1 VKKRMTIM
9 LVAVLVV
16 VGGLG
21 LIKYKQVQTAIAQAS
36 SFVPPPEAVTTIVAK
51 QERWPA
57 TLGAI
62 GTTEAVQGVMVS
74 ADQPGVVDV
83 VSFDSGRRVA
93 EGEVLVRLDT
103 RQEQAQLAAAQAQLE
118 LSRLNSERMAG
129 LRQEGIVAQADD
141 DRSSAELKQAEARV
155 GEIKATIERKT
166 IRAPFAGLLGIRQ
179 VNRGQYLTGGAPVVE
194 LQSLDPIYV
203 NFSVPQNA
211 IGDVK
216 PGVKVHLALEGV
228 ANAEFTGQVTAVNSV
243 VDPNTR
249 NIQVQATVANPLGT
263 LRPGMFVQTQVLLAA
278 QQPHVSVPA
287 SAINYAPYGD
297 SVFVVGEV
305 EGPNG
310 QKFTGVRQQFVKLGP
325 ARGDQVAVVS
335 GLKPGE
341 SVATSG
347 VFKLRNGSAVKV
359 NNVVQPGNDPAP
371 KPEDN

>member
-1 VKKRMTIM
+1 VKKRMIIM
-9 LVAVLVV
+9 LATVLVV

-21 LIKYKQVQTAIAQAS
+21 LVKYKQVQTAIAQAS
-36 SFVPPPEAVTTIVAK
+36 SFVPPPEAVTTIKA
-51 QERWPA
+51 QEERWPA
-57 TLGAI
+57 TLGTI
-62 GTTEAVQGVMVS
+62 GTTQAVQGVMVS

-103 RQEQAQLAAAQAQLE
+103 RQEQAQLAAAASQLE
-118 LSRLNSERMAG
+118 LTRLNRERSTG

-141 DRSSAELKQAEARV
+141 DRAEAELKQAEARV
-155 GEIKATIERKT
+155 GEIRATIERKT
-166 IRAPFAGLLGIRQ
+166 IRAPFGGLLGIRQ
-179 VNRGQYLTGGAPVVE
+179 VNRGQYLNAGSPVVE

-211 IGDVK
+211 IAEVK

-243 VDPNTR
+243 VDENTR

-263 LRPGMFVQTQVLLAA
+263 LRPGMFVQTQVVLPA
-278 QQPHVSVPA
+278 QQAHVSVPA
-287 SAINYAPYGD
+287 SAINFAPYGD

-310 QKFTGVRQQFVKLGP
+310 QKYVGVRQQFVKVG
-325 ARGDQVAVVS
+325 ASRGDQVAVLT

>member
-1 VKKRMTIM
+1 MIIM
-9 LVAVLVV
+9 LAAVLAV

-21 LIKYKQVQTAIAQAS
+21 LIKYKQIQTAVAQAS

-62 GTTEAVQGVMVS
+62 STTEAVQGVMVS

-83 VSFDSGRRVA
+83 VSFDSGRRVG

-118 LSRLNSERMAG
+118 LSRLNSERMTG

-141 DRSSAELKQAEARV
+141 DRTSAELKQAEARV
-155 GEIKATIERKT
+155 GEIRATIERKT
-166 IRAPFAGLLGIRQ
+166 IRAPFGGLLGIRQ
-179 VNRGQYLTGGAPVVE
+179 VNRGQYLNAGSPVVE

-211 IGDVK
+211 IAEVK

-263 LRPGMFVQTQVLLAA
+263 LRPGMFVETQVVLPA
-278 QQPHVSVPA
+278 QQAHVSVPA

-310 QKFTGVRQQFVKLGP
+310 QKYTGVRQQFVKVGA
-325 ARGDQVAVVS
+325 ARGDQVAV
-335 GLKPGE
+335 
-341 SVATSG
+341 
-347 VFKLRNGSAVKV
+347 
-359 NNVVQPGNDPAP
+359 
-371 KPEDN
+371 

>member
-1 VKKRMTIM
+1 VKKRMIIM
-9 LVAVLVV
+9 LATVLVV

-21 LIKYKQVQTAIAQAS
+21 FVKYKQIQTAIAQAS
-36 SFVPPPEAVTTIVAK
+36 SFAPPPEAVTTIRVGE
-51 QERWPA
+51 ERWPA

-62 GTTEAVQGVMVS
+62 GTTEAVQGVTVS

-118 LSRLNSERMAG
+118 LSRLNNDRMAG
-129 LRQEGIVAQADD
+129 LRKEGIVAQADD

-166 IRAPFAGLLGIRQ
+166 IRAPFGGLLGIRQ
-179 VNRGQYLTGGAPVVE
+179 VNRGQYLNAGSPVVE

-211 IGDVK
+211 IAEVK

-228 ANAEFTGQVTAVNSV
+228 ANAEFVGQVTAVNSV

-263 LRPGMFVQTQVLLAA
+263 LRPGMFVQTQVVLPA
-278 QQPHVSVPA
+278 QQAHVSVPA

-297 SVFVVGEV
+297 SVFVVGDV
-305 EGPNG
+305 AGPNG
-310 QKFTGVRQQFVKLGP
+310 QKYVGVRQQFVKVG
-325 ARGDQVAVVS
+325 ASRGDQVAVLS

>member
-1 VKKRMTIM
+1 VKKRMIIM
-9 LVAVLVV
+9 LATVLVV

-21 LIKYKQVQTAIAQAS
+21 LVKYKQVQTAIAQAS
-36 SFVPPPEAVTTIVAK
+36 SFVPPPEAVTTIKVGE
-51 QERWPA
+51 ERWPA

-62 GTTEAVQGVMVS
+62 GTTQAVQGVMVS

-103 RQEQAQLAAAQAQLE
+103 KQEQAQLAAAQAQLE
-118 LSRLNSERMAG
+118 LSRLNADRMTG
-129 LRQEGIVAQADD
+129 LRREGIVAQADD
-141 DRSSAELKQAEARV
+141 DRTGAELKQAEARV

-166 IRAPFAGLLGIRQ
+166 IRAPFSGLLGIRQ
-179 VNRGQYLTGGAPVVE
+179 VNRGQYLTGGAAVVE

-211 IGDVK
+211 IADVK

-263 LRPGMFVQTQVLLAA
+263 LRPGMFVQTQVVLPV
-278 QQPHVSVPA
+278 QQAHVSVPA

-310 QKFTGVRQQFVKLGP
+310 QKYIGVKQQFVKVG
-325 ARGDQVAVVS
+325 ASRGDQVAVMS
-335 GLKPGE
+335 GLKAGE

>member
-1 VKKRMTIM
+1 VKKRMIIM
-9 LVAVLVV
+9 LATVLVV

-21 LIKYKQVQTAIAQAS
+21 FVKYKQIQTAIAQAS
-36 SFVPPPEAVTTIVAK
+36 SFAPPPEAVTTIRVGE
-51 QERWPA
+51 ERWPA

-62 GTTEAVQGVMVS
+62 GTTEAVQGVTVS

-118 LSRLNSERMAG
+118 LSRLNNDRMAG
-129 LRQEGIVAQADD
+129 LRKEGIVAQADD

-166 IRAPFAGLLGIRQ
+166 IRAPVGGLLGIRQ
-179 VNRGQYLTGGAPVVE
+179 VNRGQYLNAGSPVVE

-211 IGDVK
+211 IAEVK

-228 ANAEFTGQVTAVNSV
+228 ANAEFVGQVTAVNSV

-263 LRPGMFVQTQVLLAA
+263 LRPGMFVQTQVVLPA
-278 QQPHVSVPA
+278 QQAHVSVPA

-297 SVFVVGEV
+297 SVFVVGDV
-305 EGPNG
+305 AGPNG
-310 QKFTGVRQQFVKLGP
+310 QKYVGVRQQFVKVG
-325 ARGDQVAVVS
+325 ASRGDQVAVLS